1 MLVMSARPGRGLA
14 PLELSQPVLPGQAA
28 DDPRL
33 GLGSPGIGYPLAGEI
48 PNRRLHTGQYPD
60 ESPVCQG
67 GFSVTIE
74 PLTPERRRA
83 MTRQHLLEAAAIVF
97 ARKGFHEA
105 TLDEVAA
112 TAGFSKG
119 AVYSNFKSKDD
130 LFVELLDDRIDREF
144 AVVSEVLES
153 GSHEKTE
160 QFPRIRDIVRSDM
173 FWSED
178 FVALWME
185 FVLYARR
192 NPEAQAKLAASI
204 ERSREQVRRLI
215 EHEYA
220 AVGGTSKYPTR
231 DLAEISLALFNG
243 LGIVRLANPGAVTDE
258 MLDTTLT
265 FLWDAMGVNG
275 EDS

>member
-1 MLVMSARPGRGLA
+1 MTL
-14 PLELSQPVLPGQAA
+14 
-28 DDPRL
+28 
-33 GLGSPGIGYPLAGEI
+33 
-48 PNRRLHTGQYPD
+48 
-60 ESPVCQG
+60 
-67 GFSVTIE
+67 E

-97 ARKGFHEA
+97 ARKGFHGA

-130 LFVELLDDRIDREF
+130 LFLELLDDRVNRQF
-144 AVVSEVLES
+144 AVVSEVLET
-153 GSHEKTE
+153 GSRERSE
-160 QFPRIRDIVRSDM
+160 QFPRIREIFRSDM

-178 FVALWME
+178 FITLWLE

-192 NPEAQAKLAASI
+192 NPEAQAKLTASVQ
-204 ERSREQVRRLI
+204 RSRAQVQALI

-220 AVGGTSKYPTR
+220 MLGGSPTHPTS

-243 LGIVRLANPGAVTDE
+243 LGIDRLVNPTAVTDE
-258 MLDTTLT
+258 MLDTTLS
-265 FLWDAMGVNG
+265 FLYDAIGV
-275 EDS
+275 ELSQESREPV

>member
-1 MLVMSARPGRGLA
+1 M
-14 PLELSQPVLPGQAA
+14 PV
-28 DDPRL
+28 
-33 GLGSPGIGYPLAGEI
+33 
-48 PNRRLHTGQYPD
+48 
-60 ESPVCQG
+60 
-67 GFSVTIE
+67 FE

-97 ARKGFHEA
+97 ARHGFHGA

-130 LFVELLDDRIDREF
+130 LFLELLDDRINREF
-144 AVVSEVLES
+144 AVVSEILES
-153 GSHEKTE
+153 GSHEMAE
-160 QFPRIRDIVRSDM
+160 QFPRIREMFRSDM

-178 FVALWME
+178 FVTLWLE

-192 NPEAQAKLAASI
+192 NSEARAKLAASAQ
-204 ERSREQVRRLI
+204 RSRALVQQLI

-220 AVGGTSKYPTR
+220 VVGGSTNYPTHH
-231 DLAEISLALFNG
+231 LAAISRALFSG
-243 LGIVRLANPGAVTDE
+243 LGIERLVDPSAVTDD

-265 FLWDAMGVNG
+265 FLYDAMGVNAESDESG
-275 EDS
+275 AEVAPTR